1 MQKLSL
7 GKGFSA
13 QQNIKDDAMRPT
25 LYLTGLV
32 LAFLTFALVFCDN
45 NIIRYTLL
53 VLFVAVVVAVYY
65 INIYFAHND
74 TDRLHTESYL
84 INRQIVEAGLLEDKT
99 ISHIRQNQQE
109 LLTSDLLIPDS
120 EEVENEQ

>member
-7 GKGFSA
+7 GKGFTA

-32 LAFLTFALVFCDN
+32 LAFVTFALIFCDN
-45 NIIRYTLL
+45 NIVRYTLL
-53 VLFVAVVVAVYY
+53 VLFVAVVIAAYY

-74 TDRLHTESYL
+74 TDRLHTENYL

-99 ISHIRQNQQE
+99 ISRIKQNQHE
-109 LLTSDLLIPDS
+109 LLTSDLVTADS
-120 EEVENEQ
+120 EEVEDE